1 LQSNIWYSFVSP
13 EETLLKQFLLEDF
26 RDYFMEDSVGR
37 VIIIIMT
44 FILALITPPALA
56 VNRALSLDGDGDYVE
71 MEDSEALNS
80 ISSQM
85 TMEAWIRPTAF
96 PENWIHIL
104 YKGDKFAEWASNRSY
119 CLQLNSSGSIH
130 LSSAPSGEEQ
140 VFLNSPSGLIVLNT
154 WYHIAG
160 IIDARSGVMRI
171 FLNGIE
177 VASQSFWKSIH
188 VSALPLQ
195 IGWSHEQ
202 SHASF
207 AGQIDEVRIWN
218 IARTPKEIR
227 ATMFKTLR
235 GDEIGLIGYW
245 RFEGEDEEVIDAT
258 KNQNHGKMFGD
269 AKLVAMELPM
279 NPEQMVISDTLL
291 VQAWKQLEF
300 KTGALKLAIT
310 AQRSPMV
317 AGLTPL
323 TVIIEISDSANQVL
337 FRQKH
342 AEGEM
347 LLWSV
352 PDDFE
357 GDVRIMAHQTDSA
370 GKKRTGETI
379 VSTRHLQTGKP
390 STANFK
396 RKEFWR
402 NYKYIDGLVDNRVTC
417 LLEAKDGSLWVG
429 TWSRGLSR
437 FDGQTWMTFNKENSS
452 VGNAISAL
460 LQTQEGKIWAGSTDE
475 GLSYYDGSAWMKL
488 PESEGKSV
496 SSLLQSKDGT
506 LWLGTTWGKTE
517 VLGLFHYD
525 GQTWRHITTE
535 DGLANNVIYCLL
547 QTQEG
552 TLWAGTYGGLSY
564 YDGQRWRTITPE
576 EGFPGEWIEALF
588 QTRDGRLWVGT
599 YGQGLFCYDGQK
611 WQRITTDD
619 GLANNNVTSI
629 TQTQDGILWVGTQ
642 GGLSYYN
649 GQSWHTLIRDDGLAG
664 NNVLSVVQTQ
674 DGTLWVGTRE
684 GLSRCDRKQWQI
696 FTLGSQLADNYVGTL
711 LRAQDDSIWI
721 GVSGS
726 EGGGLYR
733 YHGQSCQRFTPED
746 GLADDDILSL
756 SQTRDGAIW
765 IGTNGSGLCRYDG
778 KQWVTFTT
786 KDGLASDDVGAVL
799 QTQDEKLWV
808 CNVSWPNGGLNCYD
822 GQNWY
827 RLAEA
832 RTTIRSLL
840 ETRDGALWVGTLLWY
855 SGGLMRYTSGTT
867 ADGKEWQRFTTE
879 DGLAANNISALLQTS
894 ADVLWVGTDNGL
906 SRYEGPLDS
915 LDALWDKSRWTTFT
929 EKDGLIGRMIHSL
942 FQTEDGKLWIGTEE
956 GGLNIYDG
964 KCFQCINTEDGLPGN
979 AVRSIVQAEDNA
991 LWIGT
996 TNGIARLVPNKTPPH
1011 STIQRVIADDARI
1024 DNPKGKIQLS
1034 GPVKYLLIEYRGIT
1048 FNTRRGGLKYFTQL
1062 VGVDDV
1068 WRKPTNDER
1077 VEYVNL
1083 KPGDY
1088 TFKMQ
1093 AVDRYLNYSAIAN
1106 LTFTVVPPF
1115 YMRTIFLVPTVS
1127 SGTILLVTLMLLAIT
1142 FVKHRRRIH
1151 AYERLAVQEL
1161 QDANRVQMS
1170 LMPEVA
1176 LPIDGV
1182 EVAGKCVPANTVS
1195 GDFFDYLQSK
1205 SKNEIGLVVADV
1217 TGKAMKGAMNAVLA
1231 DGVLR
1236 MAAKAQEQL
1245 SPASLM
1251 AELNDVLKM
1260 SMEWGMNITM
1270 VIGVIDAESKTL
1282 TLANAAHHAYPLLLR
1297 NGEVQTFK
1305 TGGLPLGM
1313 KAGVQ
1318 YTEEQLPLQTGDMLV
1333 LMTDG
1338 IIEAQDGAENYYSD
1352 SGRLEET
1359 ILRFTQDMSAEA
1371 MVEAI
1376 LNDAMEFGGDKAQ
1389 RDDDMTV
1396 VVAKIQ

>member
-1 LQSNIWYSFVSP
+1 MKN
-13 EETLLKQFLLEDF
+13 
-26 RDYFMEDSVGR
+26 
-37 VIIIIMT
+37 T
-44 FILALITPPALA
+44 FIILLIFTTALITPPALA
-56 VNRALSLDGDGDYVE
+56 VNRVLSLDGDGDYVE
-71 MEDSEALNS
+71 MENIEALNA
-80 ISSQM
+80 ISSQV

-96 PENWIHIL
+96 PEKWIHIL
-104 YKGDKFAEWASNRSY
+104 YKGDKIAEWASNRSY
-119 CLQLNSSGSIH
+119 CIQLNSSGFIH

-140 VFLNSPSGLIVLNT
+140 VFLNSPSGLIALNT

-160 IIDARSGVMRI
+160 IIDARSGVMMI

-177 VASQSFWKSIH
+177 VARQSFWKSIY
-188 VSALPLQ
+188 VSALPFQ

-202 SHASF
+202 SHSSF

-218 IARTPKEIR
+218 IARTPEELQ

-235 GDEIGLIGYW
+235 GDETGLIGCW
-245 RFEGEDEEVIDAT
+245 RFEGEGEKVIDST

-269 AKLVAMELPM
+269 TKLVAMELPL
-279 NPEQMVISDTLL
+279 NLEQMVISDTLS
-291 VQAWKQLEF
+291 VQARKQLDF
-300 KTGALKLAIT
+300 KTSALKLAIT

-323 TVIIEISDSANQVL
+323 PVIIEISDSANQVL

-342 AEGEM
+342 AEGET

-357 GDVRIMAHQTDSA
+357 GDVRIMANQTDAA

-379 VSTRHLQTGKP
+379 VSTRYMHTGKP

-396 RKEFWR
+396 RKDFWW
-402 NYKYIDGLVDNRVTC
+402 NYKYMDGLADNRITC

-429 TWSRGLSR
+429 TWGRGISR
-437 FDGQTWMTFNKENSS
+437 FDGQTWTTFNKENSS

-460 LQTQEGKIWAGSTDE
+460 LQTQNGKIWAGSSDE
-475 GLSYYDGSAWMKL
+475 GLSYYDGSRWMKL

-496 SSLLQSKDGT
+496 TSLLQSTDGT
-506 LWLGTTWGKTE
+506 LWLGTGWGPKAR

-535 DGLANNVIYCLL
+535 DGLANNVVHRLL

-552 TLWAGTYGGLSY
+552 TLWAGTLSGLSY
-564 YDGQRWRTITPE
+564 YDGKRWRTITPE
-576 EGFPGEWIEALF
+576 EGFLGGRIEALF
-588 QTRDGRLWVGT
+588 QTQDGRLWVGT
-599 YGQGLFCYDGQK
+599 FGQGLFCYDGQK
-611 WQRITTDD
+611 WQSITTDD
-619 GLANNNVTSI
+619 GLANNNVISI
-629 TQTQDGILWVGTQ
+629 TQTQDGILWVGTR

-649 GQSWHTLIRDDGLAG
+649 GQSWQILTRDDGLAG
-664 NNVLSVVQTQ
+664 NDVRSLVQTQ
-674 DGTLWVGTRE
+674 DGTLWVGTFE

-696 FTLGSQLADNYVGTL
+696 FTLDNKQPSDNYVGTL
-711 LRAQDDSIWI
+711 LSAQDGSIWI
-721 GVSGS
+721 GVGGI

-733 YHGQSCQRFTPED
+733 YHGQSCQRFTTED

-778 KQWVTFTT
+778 KQWITFTT
-786 KDGLASDDVGAVL
+786 KDGLASDDVRSVL
-799 QTQDEKLWV
+799 QTQDGKLWV
-808 CNVSWPNGGLNCYD
+808 CTPSWPNGGLNCYD

-832 RTTIRSLL
+832 RRTIRALL
-840 ETRDGALWVGTLLWY
+840 ETRDGALWVGTFSWY
-855 SGGLMRYTSGTT
+855 SGGLMRYTPGKT

-879 DGLAANNISALLQTS
+879 DGLASNGINALAQTS
-894 ADVLWVGTDNGL
+894 ADVLWLGTDNGL

-915 LDALWDKSRWTTFT
+915 VDALRNKSRWTTFT
-929 EKDGLIGRMIHSL
+929 EKDGLIGRMINSL

-964 KCFQCINTEDGLPGN
+964 KCFQSINTEDGLPGN
-979 AVRSIVQAEDNA
+979 AVRSIVQAEDSA

-996 TNGIARLVPNKTPPH
+996 TNGIARLIPNKTPPR
-1011 STIQRVIADDARI
+1011 STIQRVIADDAKI
-1024 DNPKGKIQLS
+1024 YNPKGKIQLS

-1048 FNTRRGGLKYFTQL
+1048 FNTRRRGLKYFTQL
-1062 VGVDDV
+1062 VGIDDD

-1077 VEYVNL
+1077 VEYINL

-1093 AVDRYLNYSAIAN
+1093 AVDRYLNYSEIAS
-1106 LTFTVVPPF
+1106 LTLKIIPPF
-1115 YMRTIFLVPTVS
+1115 YMRSIFLAPTISLGAIVLAMLI
-1127 SGTILLVTLMLLAIT
+1127 ILGIA
-1142 FVKHRRRIH
+1142 FVKQRRRIS
-1151 AYERLAVQEL
+1151 AYQRAAVQEL
-1161 QDANRVQMS
+1161 QDANKVQMS
-1170 LMPEVA
+1170 LMPETA
-1176 LPIDGV
+1176 PPIEGL
-1182 EVAGKCVPANTVS
+1182 EIAGRCLPANTVS
-1195 GDFFDYLQSK
+1195 GDFFDYLGG
-1205 SKNEIGLVVADV
+1205 KNQNEVALVVADV
-1217 TGKAMKGAMNAVLA
+1217 TGKAMKGAMNAVMA

-1236 MAAKAQEQL
+1236 ATAKAQEQL

-1251 AELNDVLKM
+1251 SDLNDVLKD

-1270 VIGVIDAESKTL
+1270 VIGKIDTDTQTL
-1282 TLANAAHHAYPLLLR
+1282 TIANAAHHAHPLLLR
-1297 NGEVQTFK
+1297 NGEVHTLK

-1313 KAGVQ
+1313 RAGVE
-1318 YTEEQLPLQTGDMLV
+1318 YTEEQFSLEGGDV
-1333 LMTDG
+1333 VIFMTDG
-1338 IIEAQDGAENYYSD
+1338 IIEALDSEQHDYAD
-1352 SGRLEET
+1352 SGRLEK
-1359 ILRFTQDMSAEA
+1359 IISQFTQEQPAER
-1371 MVEAI
+1371 MVDAI
-1376 LNDAMEFGGDKAQ
+1376 INDAIDFGGDKVS

-1396 VVAKIQ
+1396 VVAKVQ